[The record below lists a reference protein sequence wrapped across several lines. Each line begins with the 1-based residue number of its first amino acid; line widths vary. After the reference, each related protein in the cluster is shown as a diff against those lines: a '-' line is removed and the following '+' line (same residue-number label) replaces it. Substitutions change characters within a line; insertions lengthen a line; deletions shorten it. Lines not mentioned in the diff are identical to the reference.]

1 MRVSNLVVALGKN
14 GNWGKKLLLRERI
27 KEDKHTH
34 VMLIT
39 KSINFQ

>member
-27 KEDKHTH
+27 KEDKQTYTCYAYHK
-34 VMLIT
+34 IY
-39 KSINFQ
+39 